1 MGSSFWIAIGA
12 IAITAI
18 LVRGIVSIVA
28 VSRSPSSKASERIE
42 DLETQVDKLEDDL
55 SDALERIKV
64 LEAIVTDKRFDLKQQ
79 IDDLAAN

>member
-28 VSRSPSSKASERIE
+28 VSRSPSRKASERIE

-55 SDALERIKV
+55 SDAVERIKV